1 VFQEQSK
8 KQRKDEEAARG
19 RGPVGARRSER
30 SEVGLPDFRECCSR
44 PQRKSSMQSETALK
58 VEVAALTDM
67 GCKRTNNE
75 DSFGYDLATQIFVVC
90 DGMGGMAA
98 GETASGTAV
107 KEVVEQFA
115 QQNGAETAEERL
127 NRSILYANRQVYHLA
142 QTNDE
147 LRGMGTTLVSAC
159 VDGRRIVIG
168 HVGDSRAY
176 FLRAG
181 VCAQLT
187 NDHSFVAEQVRRGSM
202 NAEEAGSS
210 PLQSLITRAIGI
222 GETVEPDIVAGQ
234 VEHGDILLLTTDGLT
249 RYADSKAIAQI
260 ILGSGS
266 LNEACQAL
274 IDAAKQQGAVD
285 NVTCLLVQFL
295 DPPNGNGQAVLEQA
309 AEITREG

>member
-1 VFQEQSK
+1 MES
-8 KQRKDEEAARG
+8 G
-19 RGPVGARRSER
+19 
-30 SEVGLPDFRECCSR
+30 
-44 PQRKSSMQSETALK
+44 TALK
-58 VEVAALTDM
+58 LEVAALTDM

-75 DSFGYDLATQIFVVC
+75 DSFGYDVAAGIFVVC

-107 KEVVEQFA
+107 KETVEQFSREA
-115 QQNGAETAEERL
+115 ASETAEERL
-127 NRSILYANRQVYHLA
+127 NRSILHANSVVYQLA
-142 QTNDE
+142 QTHDE

-159 VDGRRIVIG
+159 VDGPRIIIG

-176 FLRAG
+176 FMRAG

-222 GETVEPDIVAGQ
+222 GAEVEPEIVAGQ

-249 RYADSKAIAQI
+249 RYADSKVIAQL
-260 ILGSGS
+260 ILSSTS
-266 LNEACQAL
+266 LNDACQKL
-274 IDAAKQQGAVD
+274 IDTAKSQGAVD
-285 NVTCLLVQFL
+285 NVTCMLVQFF
-295 DPPNGNGQAVLEQA
+295 DQGSGQHAVA
-309 AEITREG
+309 AAPGSSFEG

>member
-1 VFQEQSK
+1 MES
-8 KQRKDEEAARG
+8 A
-19 RGPVGARRSER
+19 
-30 SEVGLPDFRECCSR
+30 
-44 PQRKSSMQSETALK
+44 TALK
-58 VEVAALTDM
+58 LEVAALTDL
-67 GCKRTNNE
+67 GCKRSNNE
-75 DSFGYDLATQIFVVC
+75 DSFGYDMDAGIFVVC

-107 KEVVEQFA
+107 KVLVQEFA
-115 QQNGAETAEERL
+115 RQHQGGSASETTEERL
-127 NRSILYANRQVYHLA
+127 NRSILSANAEVYQLA
-142 QTNDE
+142 QTHDE
-147 LRGMGTTLVSAC
+147 LRGMGTTLVSAA

-187 NDHSFVAEQVRRGSM
+187 NDHSFVAEQMRRGSM
-202 NAEEAGSS
+202 NAEEASAS

-222 GETVEPDIVAGQ
+222 GEAVEPDIVAGA

-249 RYADSKAIAQI
+249 RYADSKAIAQL
-260 ILGSGS
+260 ILSS
-266 LNEACQAL
+266 ANLNDACQAL

-295 DPPNGNGQAVLEQA
+295 EAPNGQPAGGVPDVELAS
-309 AEITREG
+309 EG

>member
-1 VFQEQSK
+1 VSSGNLIAHLQSGL
-8 KQRKDEEAARG
+8 ES
-19 RGPVGARRSER
+19 GARQAAGADA
-30 SEVGLPDFRECCSR
+30 V
-44 PQRKSSMQSETALK
+44 RKRISFMESVTALK
-58 VEVAALTDM
+58 LEVAALTDL

-75 DSFGYDLATQIFVVC
+75 DSFGYDMATGIFVVC

-107 KEVVEQFA
+107 KEVVEEFA
-115 QQNGAETAEERL
+115 RQAPIGSAEERL
-127 NRSILYANRQVYHLA
+127 NRSILYANAQVYHLA
-142 QTNDE
+142 QTHEE

-202 NAEEAGSS
+202 NAEEAGAS

-222 GETVEPDIVAGQ
+222 GEVVEPEIVAGT

-249 RYADSKAIAQI
+249 RYADSKDIAQL
-260 ILGSGS
+260 ILSSGN

-274 IDAAKQQGAVD
+274 IDTAKSQGAVD

-295 DPPNGNGQAVLEQA
+295 DAGNGQAVPEPVAPAHLQ
-309 AEITREG
+309 G

>member
-1 VFQEQSK
+1 MESV
-8 KQRKDEEAARG
+8 
-19 RGPVGARRSER
+19 
-30 SEVGLPDFRECCSR
+30 
-44 PQRKSSMQSETALK
+44 TALK
-58 VEVAALTDM
+58 LQVAALTDM
-67 GCKRTNNE
+67 GCKRSNNE
-75 DSFGYDLATQIFVVC
+75 DSFGYDEATGIFVVC

-107 KEVVEQFA
+107 KVLVEEFQH
-115 QQNGAETAEERL
+115 QDPGLTAEERL
-127 NRSILYANRQVYHLA
+127 NLSILSANAEVYNMA
-142 QTNDE
+142 QTHED

-159 VDGRRIVIG
+159 IDGRRVIIG

-222 GETVEPDIVAGQ
+222 GETVEPDIVAGPI
-234 VEHGDILLLTTDGLT
+234 EHADILLLTTDGLT

-260 ILGSGS
+260 ILSSAG
-266 LNEACQAL
+266 LTEACQAL
-274 IDAAKQQGAVD
+274 IDAAKSQGAVD
-285 NVTCLLVQFL
+285 NVTCMLVQFFEA
-295 DPPNGNGQAVLEQA
+295 PEEQQAEVQQDAEVSLSEVPQA
-309 AEITREG
+309 AVPQEG

>member
-1 VFQEQSK
+1 ME
-8 KQRKDEEAARG
+8 
-19 RGPVGARRSER
+19 
-30 SEVGLPDFRECCSR
+30 
-44 PQRKSSMQSETALK
+44 SETALK
-58 VEVAALTDM
+58 LEVAALTDL

-75 DSFGYDLATQIFVVC
+75 DSYGYDLGAGIFVVC
-90 DGMGGMAA
+90 DGMGGQNA

-107 KEVVEQFA
+107 KETVEHFGQHPDP
-115 QQNGAETAEERL
+115 GSTTEERL
-127 NRSILYANRQVYHLA
+127 DRAIIHANSVVFRMA
-142 QTNDE
+142 QENAE

-187 NDHSFVAEQVRRGSM
+187 NDHSFVAEQMRRGSM
-202 NAEEAGSS
+202 NAEEASAS

-222 GETVEPDIVAGQ
+222 GESVEPEIVAGTL
-234 VEHGDILLLTTDGLT
+234 EHGDILLLTTDGLT

-260 ILGSGS
+260 ILSSGS
-266 LNEACQAL
+266 LEGACQAL
-274 IDAAKQQGAVD
+274 IDVAKSQGAVD

-295 DPPNGNGQAVLEQA
+295 EPQNGYAAGAEQPTNNALEA
-309 AEITREG
+309 